1 MSNRGAER
9 PVRQESKGAEVE
21 EHTADKGPRLAKQIS
36 GADTQPWETVHR
48 RTAGAQRTTGLKQE
62 TKRAPTMAKDGQ
74 GPQTGARRRWERD
87 GDRSRG
93 DQGDGKVVFAQLR
106 DYLCGE
112 TSADYCIPLVVKL
125 ASLAKARRFQEH
137 YDLLPKDMKDK
148 QGEQELRESW
158 KDLVPQ
164 DILTKHAEWEN
175 HWDLNRT
182 DDARRL
188 TELMKG
194 WIAGE
199 RLSQKEVEDRLRVQ
213 YLEGLQPN
221 SEGGKPDS
229 TIFRSYKGAVSQGLH
244 KRETK
249 KLTEEQSRLRDLCLR
264 PAKALTQLRQRT
276 ADEDAALLMIMSQE
290 IEVPRPPN
298 FLVQSMNAG
307 EIARFTDLFW
317 GIEYPL
323 YAHLMPGQW
332 FGENLTKQ
340 AILAHIHTG
349 AEAAPKQKQDV
360 EQFKD
365 SLSRITL
372 DMDTRVITVTF
383 KGRGTARSW
392 ANWKMPMAGKM
403 LQLIDYE
410 RESEAERISHEM
422 VQLDYYTFTAEVKRG
437 KVTSTDMHWI
447 LAQSMGLQVQTMVHP
462 EAGRAGL
469 NDKRWTVTIKGAGCP
484 RKLRNIA
491 LLQTTDAEILIWH
504 HSVHVGIPC
513 SNCLSQNHQTRYCR
527 EPVGNIGARRKSH
540 TWRFGG
546 PSPSSQGTGGRD
558 YRPLDPPKTLEQLLG
573 LLQGAEITRSRPVNV
588 AEGGAA
594 AETPPEAT
602 KTSQVNPR
610 EDALPTSPKEGSQQ
624 HTWSPGDKIDNKSAG
639 EIGGS
644 SGKAPAAQTTEQSSG
659 KFIATA
665 GPTSSDNATSVESDT
680 AIDDD
685 MGGDAASRGD
695 EEDRARGTEEI
706 KKPETESKRRSGE
719 GEALAK
725 TRASVGE
732 RKENTANVDTVENIK
747 QRGRGQDVA
756 TTEQRRSSL
765 SPKRRAPVEW
775 TEDDC
780 AQGVEDQREGG
791 STGGSARSLSPTKRA
806 KGVSIKKE
814 RHTSQQFIHQFL
826 HKVIEGTNP
835 KQGQLGN
842 ERQQQ
847 EVGVDDVEMHGP
859 TDDDDCKAVDVQ
871 PPTDAGAFVDEW
883 LSLLGGTIADVAS
896 NGQCRWLAFYAAL
909 YNVKEGLVEPTVE
922 VIDAANALKKQVMNG
937 MLANLEEEAK
947 LHLQDIK
954 AEAMALGSG
963 VTMETPMED
972 VLYTLADHY
981 VAQRKKSVNSTVPR
995 HFRGEAGA
1003 PEGNGYSREGDALR
1017 TGRA

>member
-1 MSNRGAER
+1 MG
-9 PVRQESKGAEVE
+9 
-21 EHTADKGPRLAKQIS
+21 
-36 GADTQPWETVHR
+36 
-48 RTAGAQRTTGLKQE
+48 
-62 TKRAPTMAKDGQ
+62 
-74 GPQTGARRRWERD
+74 
-87 GDRSRG
+87 
-93 DQGDGKVVFAQLR
+93 
-106 DYLCGE
+106 
-112 TSADYCIPLVVKL
+112 
-125 ASLAKARRFQEH
+125 
-137 YDLLPKDMKDK
+137 
-148 QGEQELRESW
+148 
-158 KDLVPQ
+158 
-164 DILTKHAEWEN
+164 N

-213 YLEGLQPN
+213 YLEGLHPN

-307 EIARFTDLFW
+307 EIARFTDRFL

-349 AEAAPKQKQDV
+349 VEAAPKQKQDV
-360 EQFKD
+360 EKFKN

-410 RESEAERISHEM
+410 REREAARISHEM
-422 VQLDYYTFTAEVKRG
+422 VQLDYYTFTAEVKSG

-504 HSVHVGIPC
+504 HSVHVGRPC

-527 EPVGNIGARRKSH
+527 EPVGNIGAR
-540 TWRFGG
+540 
-546 PSPSSQGTGGRD
+546 Q
-558 YRPLDPPKTLEQLLG
+558 
-573 LLQGAEITRSRPVNV
+573 
-588 AEGGAA
+588 GGAA

-695 EEDRARGTEEI
+695 EEDRVRGTEEI

-732 RKENTANVDTVENIK
+732 RKENTAKVDTVENIK

-765 SPKRRAPVEW
+765 SPKKRAPVEW

-780 AQGVEDQREGG
+780 AQGVEDQSEGG

-842 ERQQQ
+842 ERQQRERGAGRTEDAEMIEEKEEENASGEAQ
-847 EVGVDDVEMHGP
+847 TEGGHEQVESRQHAGGDVGNAGEGKGEEVYDRSTVSVETKREG
-859 TDDDDCKAVDVQ
+859 TAN
-871 PPTDAGAFVDEW
+871 TDA
-883 LSLLGGTIADVAS
+883 
-896 NGQCRWLAFYAAL
+896 
-909 YNVKEGLVEPTVE
+909 
-922 VIDAANALKKQVMNG
+922 
-937 MLANLEEEAK
+937 
-947 LHLQDIK
+947 
-954 AEAMALGSG
+954 
-963 VTMETPMED
+963 
-972 VLYTLADHY
+972 
-981 VAQRKKSVNSTVPR
+981 RK
-995 HFRGEAGA
+995 
-1003 PEGNGYSREGDALR
+1003 
-1017 TGRA
+1017 